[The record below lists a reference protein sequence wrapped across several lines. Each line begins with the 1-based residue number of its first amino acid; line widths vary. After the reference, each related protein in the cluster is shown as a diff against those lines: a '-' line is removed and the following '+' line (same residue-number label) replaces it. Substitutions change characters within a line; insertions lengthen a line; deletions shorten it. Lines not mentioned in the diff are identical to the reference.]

1 MLRDIYLRNEDDPR
15 YVPNK
20 MEENDNIQDLV
31 EQLKMLFATS
41 PGEVIAYPFY
51 GLNLEDMLFEFD
63 FDQDE
68 ILQEIDRQYFEYIGP
83 YFPGVNV
90 EFDVYISE
98 GEISRTM
105 IIDVYIN
112 KELNFQLTT

>member
-1 MLRDIYLRNEDDPR
+1 MLRDIYLRNEDDPL
-15 YVPNK
+15 YIENK
-20 MEENDNIQDLV
+20 MEENDNIKDLV

-41 PGEVIAYPFY
+41 PGEVIAHPFY

-63 FDQDE
+63 FEQDE

-90 EFDVYISE
+90 EFNVYVSE

-112 KELNFQLTT
+112 NELNFQLTT

>member
-1 MLRDIYLRNEDDPR
+1 MLRDIYLRNEDDPK
-15 YVPNK
+15 YVASK

-31 EQLKMLFATS
+31 EQIKMLFATS

-51 GLNLEDMLFEFD
+51 GMNLEDMLFEFD
-63 FDQDE
+63 FDQDQ
-68 ILQEIDRQYFEYIGP
+68 ILQEIDRQYFEYIKP

-90 EFDVYISE
+90 EFNVYLSE
-98 GEISRTM
+98 GEISTTA

-112 KELNFQLTT
+112 GNLNFQLIT